1 MKRSRIQDYIISYDK
16 LVLACYLLLCMIGV
30 FVMLDITSI
39 QGSMGFFYRH
49 VIILSGSVMIAM
61 LILYFFKPDKLRPL
75 TPWLLYGTIA
85 LLIFVLIKGNTVKG
99 ATRQLSLGFIS
110 LQPSFLARVA
120 LVFFFAGYMDR
131 KHEILITATPKEF
144 VQKYASLIIVTG
156 LVFGLIILERH
167 LSTLVIGGL
176 TLVGMLIY
184 GGIRK
189 RIILLILSIGIVAGF
204 LILKLGAEYRSDR
217 IETFKKFSLFVKD
230 RPSPTNAAE
239 EYQVR
244 ESLTALTRG
253 GLLGTGISHGR
264 AKHHYLPEARTDYV
278 FTIVGEEYGF
288 IGAMIV
294 FILHCLLFFRAF
306 KIAESQENRYT
317 KFLCAGLAM
326 NIFFNALVNTGV
338 AMSILP
344 STGNTLPFI
353 SYGGTALLVDSASVG
368 VIMNISA
375 KRKNL

>member
-1 MKRSRIQDYIISYDK
+1 MSYDK
-16 LVLACYLLLCMIGV
+16 LVLFSYLALCLIGLL
-30 FVMLDITSI
+30 VMLDITSI

-49 VIILSGSVMIAM
+49 LIILAGSMLIAM
-61 LILYFFKPDKLRPL
+61 LILYFYKPDKMRPL
-75 TPWLLYGTIA
+75 TPWLLYGTI
-85 LLIFVLIKGNTVKG
+85 LMLIFVLIKGTTVKG

-131 KHEILITATPKEF
+131 KHDILISATPREF
-144 VQKYASLIIVTG
+144 VKKYASLIIVTG
-156 LVFGLIILERH
+156 IIFVLIILERH
-167 LSTLVIGGL
+167 LSTLVIAGL
-176 TLVGMLIY
+176 TLLGMLTY

-189 RIILLILSIGIVAGF
+189 RIILIILAAGIFMGILILT
-204 LILKLGAEYRSDR
+204 LGAEYRSDR
-217 IETFKKFSLFVKD
+217 IETFKKFSLFMKD
-230 RPSPTNAAE
+230 RPATTNTAE
-239 EYQVR
+239 EYQVK

-253 GLLGTGISHGR
+253 GLIGTGISHGR

-288 IGAMIV
+288 IGAMLV
-294 FILHCLLFFRAF
+294 FLLHCMLFFRAF

-368 VIMNISA
+368 VVMNISA

>member
-1 MKRSRIQDYIISYDK
+1 MRKSRIQDYIISYDK
-16 LVLACYLLLCMIGV
+16 LVLACYLVLCLIGV

-49 VIILSGSVMIAM
+49 VIILAGSVLVAM
-61 LILYFFKPDKLRPL
+61 LILYFYKPDKMRPL

-85 LLIFVLIKGNTVKG
+85 LLLVVLVRGNTVKG
-99 ATRQLSLGFIS
+99 ATRQLSLGFFS

-131 KHEILITATPKEF
+131 KHDILISATPKEF
-144 VQKYASLIIVTG
+144 VRQYASLIIVTG
-156 LVFGLIILERH
+156 VVFGLIILERH

-176 TLVGMLIY
+176 TLLGMLTY

-189 RIILLILSIGIVAGF
+189 RIVMLIIALGLVGGLLIL
-204 LILKLGAEYRSDR
+204 KMGAEYRSDR
-217 IETFKKFSLFVKD
+217 IETYKKFSLFIKD
-230 RPSPTNAAE
+230 RPDQTNAAE

-253 GLLGTGISHGR
+253 GLMGTGISHGR

-288 IGAMIV
+288 VGAMLV
-294 FILHCLLFFRAF
+294 FALHCILFFRAF
-306 KIAESQENRYT
+306 KIAEGQENRYT

-353 SYGGTALLVDSASVG
+353 SYGGTALLMDSASVG

>member
-1 MKRSRIQDYIISYDK
+1 MKRNRIQNYIISFDK
-16 LVLACYLLLCMIGV
+16 LILLSYIVLCAVGLV
-30 FVMLDITSI
+30 VMLDITSI

-49 VIILSGSVMIAM
+49 LIILSGSVLLAM
-61 LILYFFKPDKLRPL
+61 LIVYFYRPDKMRPL
-75 TPWLLYGTIA
+75 TPWLLYITIFM
-85 LLIFVLIKGNTVKG
+85 LFFVLVKGNTVKG
-99 ATRQLSLGFIS
+99 ATRQLSLGFFS

-120 LVFFFAGYMDR
+120 LVFFYAAFMDR
-131 KHEILITATPKEF
+131 KHDILVNAAPRDFAKE
-144 VQKYASLIIVTG
+144 YAPLIVVTG
-156 LVFGLIILERH
+156 IVFVLIILERH
-167 LSTLVIGGL
+167 LSTLVIAGL
-176 TLVGMLIY
+176 TLLGMLTY
-184 GGIRK
+184 GGLRK
-189 RIILLILSIGIVAGF
+189 RIILFILVFGLLGGF
-204 LILKLGAEYRSDR
+204 MILKLGAKYRSDR
-217 IETFKKFSLFVKD
+217 IETYKKFTLFVKD
-230 RPSPTNAAE
+230 RPALTNAAE

-288 IGAMIV
+288 LGAMLV
-294 FILHCLLFFRAF
+294 FVLHCMLFFRAF
-306 KIAESQENRYT
+306 KIAESQQNRYT